1 MKVNIYYG
9 GRGLMDDPTLYVINK
24 MQEVLEELNVKVE
37 RFMLKELR
45 GSITTLPQT
54 LKDADG
60 IILAT
65 TVEWYGIGCYMQE
78 FLDSCWLYGDK
89 EKIAGIYMCPIV
101 MSTTYGEREGKL
113 NLLTAWEILGGQPC
127 SGICGYIPD
136 TSELEISDE
145 YTSLIERKAENVYR
159 TIKQKVV
166 SFPASNQAVKQKVLV
181 SKSMKLT
188 PQESEQLSEYA
199 ADDSYVQQ
207 QKEDLQ
213 ELASMFRGMM
223 NQENTESISIEDL
236 VNQIAEETGITKK
249 EKESLTEALY
259 NHYFEEEEEEL
270 EVQADVDYEVSD
282 SDRIQTI
289 QDSEIE
295 GLESGEKVFEVGP
308 RMVETE
314 NMTSNSNQ
322 MGSQNRGSET
332 KDNSGKIEVVNL
344 KKNKAE
350 AKVEVET
357 EEGLTYTE
365 ATNNFEEKLS
375 EVKSEIVNKN
385 QNIENPEEVIKQIT
399 EKAKFFITED
409 KSEVVIKLK
418 PDHLG
423 KVSLKISIEN
433 GNISAKFLA
442 ESEKVREMLE
452 SNFNSLKESLNKQGL
467 NIQNLSVSVGNSNKE
482 RNFEQETSIMS
493 RRINARRVVSLGIN
507 NSDNIEDVEMS
518 GMLRNNYYWPNST
531 VSYTA

>member
-1 MKVNIYYG
+1 MEAAAIN
-9 GRGLMDDPTLYVINK
+9 RMFNLQDVISKRSTEKAEASQSNFES
-24 MQEVLEELNVKVE
+24 MIQEASKKFETKDEVKTKEPEKVE
-37 RFMLKELR
+37 QPKEKNEVEKQENVEKKDEIQKEESSTDKEETKLENKKTEDEDVTDMSKKIVV
-45 GSITTLPQT
+45 GEISLNKTDNIE
-54 LKDADG
+54 LKDV
-60 IILAT
+60 LNS
-65 TVEWYGIGCYMQE
+65 IGN
-78 FLDSCWLYGDK
+78 
-89 EKIAGIYMCPIV
+89 EKITE
-101 MSTTYGEREGKL
+101 S
-113 NLLTAWEILGGQPC
+113 
-127 SGICGYIPD
+127 
-136 TSELEISDE
+136 
-145 YTSLIERKAENVYR
+145 IENGTVDNIIKDVNDLMLAENV
-159 TIKQKVV
+159 
-166 SFPASNQAVKQKVLV
+166 
-181 SKSMKLT
+181 
-188 PQESEQLSEYA
+188 
-199 ADDSYVQQ
+199 
-207 QKEDLQ
+207 
-213 ELASMFRGMM
+213 G
-223 NQENTESISIEDL
+223 NQENTESVTIEDL
-236 VNQIAEETGITKK
+236 VNQIAEETGITEE

-259 NHYFEEEEEEL
+259 KHYFEEDEEEL
-270 EVQADVDYEVSD
+270 EVQADVDYNVSD

-289 QDSEIE
+289 QDNEIE

-308 RMVETE
+308 QMVETE
-314 NMTSNSNQ
+314 NMTSNNEQ
-322 MGSQNRGSET
+322 MESQNRGEQSEE
-332 KDNSGKIEVVNL
+332 NNGNGKIEVINL
-344 KKNKAE
+344 KKNK
-350 AKVEVET
+350 VEVKS
-357 EEGLTYTE
+357 EESLAYTE
-365 ATNNFEEKLS
+365 ATNNFEEKLT

-452 SNFNSLKESLNKQGL
+452 SNFNSLKDSLNKQGL

-507 NSDNIEDVEMS
+507 NNDNIEDVEMS

>member
-1 MKVNIYYG
+1 MEAAAIDRMFNLQDVISKRSTEKAEASQSNFESMIQEASKKFEKKDEVKTKESETVEKPREKNEVEKQENVENKDKVQKEEST
-9 GRGLMDDPTLYVINK
+9 MDK
-24 MQEVLEELNVKVE
+24 EETKVE
-37 RFMLKELR
+37 SNKTEDED
-45 GSITTLPQT
+45 ITDVSKKIVVGEISLNKTDNIE
-54 LKDADG
+54 LKDVLSSVG
-60 IILAT
+60 
-65 TVEWYGIGCYMQE
+65 
-78 FLDSCWLYGDK
+78 S
-89 EKIAGIYMCPIV
+89 EKITESIENGKIDNIIKDVDILM
-101 MSTTYGEREGKL
+101 TTENMGK
-113 NLLTAWEILGGQPC
+113 
-127 SGICGYIPD
+127 
-136 TSELEISDE
+136 
-145 YTSLIERKAENVYR
+145 
-159 TIKQKVV
+159 
-166 SFPASNQAVKQKVLV
+166 
-181 SKSMKLT
+181 
-188 PQESEQLSEYA
+188 
-199 ADDSYVQQ
+199 
-207 QKEDLQ
+207 
-213 ELASMFRGMM
+213 
-223 NQENTESISIEDL
+223 QENTESISIEDL
-236 VNQIAEETGITKK
+236 VNQIAEETGITEK

>member
-1 MKVNIYYG
+1 MFN
-9 GRGLMDDPTLYVINK
+9 LQDVISKRSTEKAEASQNNFES
-24 MQEVLEELNVKVE
+24 MIQEASKKFETKDEVKTKEHEKVE
-37 RFMLKELR
+37 KPKEKNEVEKQENVENKDKVQKEE
-45 GSITTLPQT
+45 STMDKEETKVESNKTEDEDITDVSKKIVVGEISLNKTDNIE
-54 LKDADG
+54 LKDVLSSVG
-60 IILAT
+60 
-65 TVEWYGIGCYMQE
+65 
-78 FLDSCWLYGDK
+78 S
-89 EKIAGIYMCPIV
+89 EKITESIENGKIDNIIKDVDILM
-101 MSTTYGEREGKL
+101 TTENMGK
-113 NLLTAWEILGGQPC
+113 
-127 SGICGYIPD
+127 
-136 TSELEISDE
+136 
-145 YTSLIERKAENVYR
+145 
-159 TIKQKVV
+159 
-166 SFPASNQAVKQKVLV
+166 
-181 SKSMKLT
+181 
-188 PQESEQLSEYA
+188 
-199 ADDSYVQQ
+199 
-207 QKEDLQ
+207 
-213 ELASMFRGMM
+213 
-223 NQENTESISIEDL
+223 QENTESISIEDL
-236 VNQIAEETGITKK
+236 VNQIAEETGITEK

-357 EEGLTYTE
+357 EEDLTYTE